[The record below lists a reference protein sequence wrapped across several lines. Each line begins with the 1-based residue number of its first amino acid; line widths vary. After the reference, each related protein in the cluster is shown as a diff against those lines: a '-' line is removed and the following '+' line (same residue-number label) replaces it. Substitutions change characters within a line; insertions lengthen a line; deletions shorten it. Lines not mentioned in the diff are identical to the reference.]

1 MGCTRGVAGTGRWE
15 AAGAGRAR
23 HPAGRAPSSPGSRRH
38 PPRSYLTSAER
49 GNPVRVRALV
59 APGKPTV
66 RKAQF
71 PGGNRMTR
79 QANAGGRKAAGN
91 RDHDG
96 WLLRQRH
103 PDNWPDTGRVPGPER
118 AQTRVR

>member
-1 MGCTRGVAGTGRWE
+1 MGCARGVAGTGRRE

-23 HPAGRAPSSPGSRRH
+23 HLARRAPSSPGSRRH
-38 PPRSYLTSAER
+38 PSRSYLAGAER

-59 APGKPTV
+59 ASGKPTV

-79 QANAGGRKAAGN
+79 QANAGG
-91 RDHDG
+91 
-96 WLLRQRH
+96 
-103 PDNWPDTGRVPGPER
+103 
-118 AQTRVR
+118 